1 MKKLLAIILSVLCI
15 FSCFAPAASAATGGG
30 VVGELAS
37 GFFEKLFGVEFE
49 EDTTIGYGVIYDMD
63 TFSGVSIVYKPS
75 PSVSFENPGI
85 YTITSDTPLSID
97 HKFVRWEDSK
107 GNPYYAGDKIYVDGV
122 VHLYAVWVEKDDG
135 SVRVARIIKTTMEA
149 LKRLISKFFGILDT
163 VVNFVP
169 SLTEPGVYD
178 LTLNSSYYED
188 ENLDAT
194 EGNER
199 VLFYI
204 DSRGF
209 KYRDIPLVRIDKAG
223 SAMNGTTVSFCTGWN
238 IETTEPENAATYT
251 GLSYSFA
258 ELEGPNGEDVLV
270 LPTASDGTDI
280 VSEYAASLEDGQ
292 TFYMTVTVND
302 SLYGSSKEATG
313 LEYDERCNPVSVVFT
328 LTK

>member
-15 FSCFAPAASAATGGG
+15 FSCMAPAASAASAGG
-30 VVGELAS
+30 VVGELAN

-49 EDTTIGYGVIYDMD
+49 EDSTIGYGVIYDMD
-63 TFSGVSIVYKPS
+63 TLSGVSIVYQPS

-85 YTITSDTPLSID
+85 YTVTDDTPLSID
-97 HKFVRWEDSK
+97 HRFIRWEDDN

-163 VVNFVP
+163 VVNFEP
-169 SLTEPGVYD
+169 TLTEPGVYD

-188 ENLDAT
+188 EKFSVT

-209 KYRDIPLVRIDKAG
+209 RDTQLVRIDKPVKGA
-223 SAMNGTTVSFCTGWN
+223 TISFCTGWS
-238 IETTEPENAATYT
+238 IETTEPENEVVYT

-258 ELEGPNGEDVLV
+258 ELQGPNGEDVLV
-270 LPTASDGTDI
+270 LPTVSGGTDL
-280 VSEYAASLEDGQ
+280 VSGYAASLKEGQ
-292 TFYMTVTVND
+292 TFYMTVTVED
-302 SLYGSSKEATG
+302 SLYSSSKEVTG
-313 LEYDERCNPVSVVFT
+313 LDFDEKCNPVSVVFT